1 MTTLPSPRSIFL
13 AALLAGSVWNG
24 AHSQGTSARH
34 FDTKGFQL
42 KKQAD
47 SIKARF
53 ALAGYTVLE
62 ETKVTMKSE
71 TDLPV
76 IINMKEGGWYQVVFI
91 GDTRSRT
98 FEVRMYDYDEHEVVY
113 KKNKGEQDGNII
125 TYSYVPSGS
134 EFHLIKPMQATSGK
148 KKNLDGYFMLMQKA
162 AAPQTASAYRP

>member
-1 MTTLPSPRSIFL
+1 MTTLTSPRSIFL
-13 AALLAGSVWNG
+13 AALLAGSVWSG
-24 AHSQGTSARH
+24 AHSQGSSIH
-34 FDTKGFQL
+34 NFDSKGFQL

-53 ALAGYTVLE
+53 ALAGYKVLE
-62 ETKVTMKSE
+62 ESSVTMKSE

-113 KKNKGEQDGNII
+113 KKNKGVQDGNII
-125 TYSYVPSGS
+125 TYSYVPRES
-134 EFHLIKPMQATSGK
+134 EYHLIKPMQTTPGK
-148 KKNLDGYFMLMQKA
+148 KKNLYGYFMLMEKSA
-162 AAPQTASAYRP
+162 TPETASANHP